1 MARGR
6 GMNELD
12 LVHDD
17 QPRTRRQAAHRRRR
31 ERRQRRKGGAAT
43 LVALV
48 IVFAVIG
55 GLGWGG
61 YTVLHGLTTTPD
73 YHGAG
78 KGSVTVH
85 IHPGASTRLIAAT
98 LEKDGVVKS
107 AEAFREAASEDPDA
121 LTIQPGYYDMHK
133 HMAGALALNRLLDP
147 SARMLQRVT
156 VPEGLRVKKILS
168 LLADESNKPLAQFKK
183 AAKNTDALG
192 LPPAAHGNLEGYL
205 FPATYNFPPDS
216 TAKSMLH
223 TMVKRHM
230 AEERKLHLTAEA
242 KAMHMTLHQALTVA
256 SLLQAE
262 AKPKDFT
269 KVARVVYNRL
279 DKGIPLQ
286 FDTTVLYALGRADL
300 HVTLKDTRVKSPYN
314 TYLHKGLP
322 PGPIDNPGS
331 AAIKAALHP
340 ANGDWLYFVTTN
352 PKTGE
357 TKFTDN
363 PKQFQRFKR
372 EFKRNSG

>member
-1 MARGR
+1 
-6 GMNELD
+6 MNELD
-12 LVHDD
+12 LVRDE

-43 LVALV
+43 IAALV
-48 IVFAVIG
+48 IVFAIIG
-55 GLGWGG
+55 GVGWGG
-61 YTVLHGLTTTPD
+61 YTVLHRLTTTPD

-78 KGSVTVH
+78 TGSVIVH
-85 IHPGASTRLIAAT
+85 IRPGSSIRLMAVT
-98 LEKDGVVKS
+98 LEKKGVVKS

-121 LTIQPGYYDMHK
+121 LTIQPGYYKMHE
-133 HMAGALALNRLLDP
+133 HMAGALALNRMLDP
-147 SARMLQRVT
+147 SSRVLMRIT
-156 VPEGLRVKKILS
+156 IPEGLRVKKILS
-168 LLADESNKPLAQFKK
+168 LLADESNKPVSEFKK
-183 AAKNTDALG
+183 AAQHTEALG
-192 LPPAAHGNLEGYL
+192 LPPQAHGNLEGYL
-205 FPATYNFPPDS
+205 FPATYDFPPGS
-216 TAKSMLH
+216 TPKSMLR

-230 AEERKLHLTAEA
+230 TEEQKLQLTAEA
-242 KAMHMTLHQALTVA
+242 KNVHMSPHEVLTVA

-279 DKGIPLQ
+279 NRGIALQ

-331 AAIKAALHP
+331 EAIKAALHP
-340 ANGDWLYFVTTN
+340 AKGNWLYFVTTN

-357 TKFTDN
+357 TKFTND
-363 PKQFQRFKR
+363 PKQFQQFKR